1 MTAAMITDLSCLSC
15 QVRMVSDVITAH
27 LGQQPERAQAAMRCA
42 LRLLAEADL
51 DQPPPQIAGL
61 VQRGI
66 RHLVGPDPYRA
77 YKDRSTAL
85 ALDLL
90 PRLRTRL
97 AAAVDPLAL
106 ALRLAAAGNL
116 IDAGVHGT
124 LPEAAICTALDT
136 VDHRD
141 LDPEGVAGFVQAAAT
156 AERILYLADNAG
168 ELVLDR
174 LLIEVLGP
182 QRVTLVL
189 RGAPIL
195 NDATREDLAASGI
208 PADWTVLDNGHDAPG
223 TVLAQCRPQ
232 LRQAFAAADL
242 VISKGQGN
250 YETLS
255 GCGRPVFFLF
265 TVKCAAIAGRT
276 GLPIGSPVASFA
288 VDF

>member
-1 MTAAMITDLSCLSC
+1 MTAAMITDLSCLPC
-15 QVRMVSDVITAH
+15 QVRMVSEVIAAH
-27 LGQQPERAQAAMRCA
+27 LGHQPDVAQVAMRTA
-42 LRLLAEADL
+42 LSLLADVDL
-51 DQPPPQIAGL
+51 TLPPPQIAGL

-66 RHLVGPDPYRA
+66 RPLVGPDPYRA

-85 ALDLL
+85 ACSLL
-90 PRLRTRL
+90 PRLMARI
-97 AAAVDPLAL
+97 AAAADPLAL

-124 LPEAAICTALDT
+124 LPEAEISAALDR
-136 VDHRD
+136 VEPAD
-141 LDPEGVAGFVQAAAT
+141 LDPGAVAALAAAAGT
-156 AERILYLADNAG
+156 AGSILYLADNAG

-174 LLIEVLGP
+174 LLIEQLGP

-195 NDATREDLAASGI
+195 NDATRSDLVASRI
-208 PADWTVLDNGHDAPG
+208 PADWTVIDNGHDAPG
-223 TVLAQCRPQ
+223 TVLAACRPE

-255 GCGRPVFFLF
+255 GCGRPIFFVF
-265 TVKCAAIAGRT
+265 TVKCAAIARRT
-276 GLPIGSPVASFA
+276 GLPLGSPVAGYC
-288 VDF
+288 D